1 MMDQL
6 KQELAKDVSDQID
19 AKIKAQPVVEMNEQK
34 SEELVGREVCQQSSG
49 FISSWLQCSMEFDK
63 WYPKSRSNEV
73 KSSVSSFHHPN
84 PITKR
89 VVPKRRSSLRLT

>member
-6 KQELAKDVSDQID
+6 KQELAKEVYDKTN
-19 AKIKAQPVVEMNEQK
+19 AEPVVEMNEQK
-34 SEELVGREVCQQSSG
+34 TEELVGREVCQQSSG
-49 FISSWLQCSMEFDK
+49 FLSSWLQCSMEFDK

-73 KSSVSSFHHPN
+73 KSSVSSFHHPL

>member
-6 KQELAKDVSDQID
+6 KQELAKEVYDKTN
-19 AKIKAQPVVEMNEQK
+19 AEPVVEMNEQK
-34 SEELVGREVCQQSSG
+34 TEELVGREVCQQSSG

-73 KSSVSSFHHPN
+73 KSSVSSFHHPI

-89 VVPKRRSSLRLT
+89 AVPKLNEDLF